1 LRYPAP
7 TQTKLELGKV
17 ENEFLPALFTP
28 AAIYDDLAQFT
39 NYQIYVDY
47 ARFDP
52 SWKDAEWNGFKLPAQ
67 GTAKEYC
74 GKWVSWG
81 CNNILAHPKNMHY
94 CEHQVK
100 TCKTAPCPICV
111 ESWINRQANRST
123 RRAMKF
129 LENKQYSFRHVVLSP
144 PSEVKSM
151 SYNGL
156 NRWLRKV
163 MKIANIKTAMIVFHP
178 FRFANKSKKINPYVS
193 PHFHLLVYDK
203 LLNTTEFYNKTKWLI
218 KNKGDLETEVDIFNC
233 VRYMLSHAG
242 IKSKTH
248 TIRYT
253 GEISYRKLK
262 VEKEPGKHRCPYCDL
277 PLRIF
282 FIKNIENHKPPPIDF
297 VGLWDA
303 KCFSPVDTITDD
315 TKIPFYSLKEDST
328 DYEEHLIY
336 SFEELF
342 SVNINSPVIVDEIRK
357 LRELKHK
364 TSIKCKKLE
373 DFIVN

>member
-1 LRYPAP
+1 MWYPAP
-7 TQTKLELGKV
+7 TQTKLELDV
-17 ENEFLPALFTP
+17 IEPEFLHAPLATT
-28 AAIYDDLAQFT
+28 AAHDDFAQFT

-52 SWKDAEWNGFKLPAQ
+52 SWKDVEWNGFRLPAQ
-67 GTAKEYC
+67 GIAKPYC

-81 CNNILAHPKNMHY
+81 CNNINAHPKKMHY
-94 CEHQVK
+94 CEHEVK
-100 TCKTAPCPICV
+100 TCKTAPCPKCV

-129 LENKQYSFRHVVLSP
+129 LENKQYSFRHVVLSA
-144 PSEVKSM
+144 PSEAKSM
-151 SYNGL
+151 SYQQL
-156 NRWLRKV
+156 NQWLRKV

-178 FRFANKSKKINPYVS
+178 FRFADKSKKINPYVS

-203 LLNTTEFYNKTKWLI
+203 LLNTTEFYNKTNWLI
-218 KNKGDLETEVDIFNC
+218 KNKGDLENEFDIFNC

-242 IKSKTH
+242 IKPKTH
-248 TIRYT
+248 TVRYT
-253 GEISYRKLK
+253 GDISYRNLK
-262 VEKEPGKHRCPYCDL
+262 VEKEPGKHTCPYCDL

-282 FIKNIENHKPPPIDF
+282 FIKLTGNHKPPPIDH

-315 TKIPFYSLKEDST
+315 TKIPFYTLKENST
-328 DYEEHLIY
+328 EYEEQLIY
-336 SFEELF
+336 SFEELL
-342 SVNINSPVIVDEIRK
+342 SVKINSPVIVHEIMK

-373 DFIVN
+373 DFLVN